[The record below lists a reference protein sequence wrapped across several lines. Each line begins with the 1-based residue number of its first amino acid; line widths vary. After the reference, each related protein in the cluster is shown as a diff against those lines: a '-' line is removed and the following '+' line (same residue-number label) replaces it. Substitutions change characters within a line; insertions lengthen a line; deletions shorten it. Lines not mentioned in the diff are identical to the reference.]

1 MSIHVPS
8 PIAAYIKAENAH
20 DAQAVAACFTDEA
33 VVRDEGKTI
42 EGRAA
47 IRAWKVDTSK
57 KYSATISP
65 SAVEAHPHGFLVAAI
80 VSGDFPGSPLEMKF
94 DFTLAGERI
103 AALEIGV

>member
-8 PIAAYIKAENAH
+8 PITAYIKAENEH

-33 VVRDEGKTI
+33 VVRDEGMTI

-47 IRAWKVDTSK
+47 IHAWKVDTSK
-57 KYSATISP
+57 KYNATISP
-65 SAVEAHPHGFLVAAI
+65 LAVEAQPHGYVVAAI
-80 VSGDFPGSPLEMKF
+80 VSGDFAGSPLKMKF
-94 DFTLAGERI
+94 RFTLAGDRI